1 MDKYLPEDML
11 QRRSFYNFAE
21 DMPDYLDAYTRS
33 SSPVYSTIPQLDE
46 MLHGGFRPGI
56 HFIGGNTG
64 AGKSSF
70 CLWMMERMA
79 GLTDPD
85 TGKPM
90 GITYLSLELSMPEVR
105 ARLGSRASY
114 AIDTLEPFR
123 WADFEKLGREQ
134 RDRFKDGSYEPERD
148 PVYCADIELISRCPN
163 IRIMDAIS
171 DPSLSNITRIEM
183 EIQSTGA
190 HYGRVLFLDY
200 LQCIDAP
207 AGMDETEAMKDA
219 VRSINLAAIR
229 AGVAVIAISAISRA
243 KGAEMRSSGN
253 RDKNPGADIFRGS
266 SWIEYTGLTAFALVR
281 REDARRSGENVEVEL
296 WPVKNRRG
304 TCDGPVMLSYNGAY
318 GEWTYEG
325 A

>member
-1 MDKYLPEDML
+1 MSRYIRDDGPRQK
-11 QRRSFYNFAE
+11 SFYNVMD
-21 DMPDYLDAYTRS
+21 DMPEYLDAYMTS
-33 SSPVYSTIPQLDE
+33 CSPVYSTIPQLDE
-46 MLHGGFRPGI
+46 MLNGGFRPGI

-70 CLWMMERMA
+70 CLWMLQRMA
-79 GLTDPD
+79 SITDSD

-105 ARLGSRASY
+105 ARLGSRISY
-114 AIDTLEPFR
+114 AIDTLEPYK

-134 RDRFKDGSYEPERD
+134 HKKMTDGTYEPEHDR
-148 PVYCADIELISRCPN
+148 VYCADLELMARCPN
-163 IRIMDAIS
+163 IRILDAIN
-171 DPSLSNITRIEM
+171 DQNLSNITRIEM

-190 HYGRVLFLDY
+190 HFGRVLFLDY
-200 LQCIDAP
+200 LQCIDSP
-207 AGMDETEAMKDA
+207 AGMDETEAMKEA
-219 VRSINLAAIR
+219 VRSINLAAMR
-229 AGVAVIAISAISRA
+229 YGVAVIAISAISRA

-281 REDARRSGENVEVEL
+281 REDAQRSGDNVEVEL

-304 TCDGPVMLSYNGAY
+304 SCDGPVMLSYNGAY
-318 GEWTYEG
+318 GEWTYSE
-325 A
+325 